1 MKRIILV
8 TGGQRS
14 GKSTYAEEI
23 VLEMA
28 AKSAG
33 EGPDSGMVRGGSE
46 SGGMVQVGSESG
58 GMVRGGSEPGG
69 MVPGGSM
76 HADGRAVYMATSRIW
91 DEEFAHRVKLH
102 QQRRGSQ
109 WINLEEP
116 KYLSRY
122 DVAGR
127 VVLIDCVTL
136 WSTNFFFDLSTEPD
150 VSEVAP
156 DADGTEKVTM
166 TASQAAESANLVERT
181 LQQIKV
187 EFDRFTSQDA
197 TFVFVTNEIGLCGV
211 PENKVQR
218 QFTDLLGWL
227 NQYIASKA
235 DEVVFMVS
243 GIPMKIK

>member
-1 MKRIILV
+1 MKRILLV

-14 GKSTYAEEI
+14 GKSTYAEKI

-28 AKSAG
+28 A
-33 EGPDSGMVRGGSE
+33 GS
-46 SGGMVQVGSESG
+46 SVHG
-58 GMVRGGSEPGG
+58 
-69 MVPGGSM
+69 
-76 HADGRAVYMATSRIW
+76 DGRAVYMATSRIW

-102 QQRRGSQ
+102 QERRGPQ
-109 WINLEEP
+109 WINIEEP
-116 KYLSRY
+116 KYLSRH

-136 WSTNFFFDLSTEPD
+136 WSTNFFFDLSTEVQD
-150 VSEVAP
+150 ESVKA
-156 DADGTEKVTM
+156 TM
-166 TASQAAESANLVERT
+166 NAGEAQESANLVERT
-181 LQQIKV
+181 LQQIKE

-197 TFVFVTNEIGLCGV
+197 IFVFVTNEIGLCGV

-227 NQYIASKA
+227 NQYIASRA

-243 GIPMKIK
+243 GVPMKIK

>member
-1 MKRIILV
+1 MKRILLV

-14 GKSTYAEEI
+14 GKSTYAEKI

-28 AKSAG
+28 A
-33 EGPDSGMVRGGSE
+33 GS
-46 SGGMVQVGSESG
+46 SVHG
-58 GMVRGGSEPGG
+58 
-69 MVPGGSM
+69 
-76 HADGRAVYMATSRIW
+76 DGRAMYMATSRIW

-102 QQRRGSQ
+102 QERRGPQ
-109 WINLEEP
+109 WINIEEP
-116 KYLSRY
+116 KYLSRH

-136 WSTNFFFDLSTEPD
+136 WSTNFFFDLSTEVQD
-150 VSEVAP
+150 ESVKA
-156 DADGTEKVTM
+156 TM
-166 TASQAAESANLVERT
+166 NAGEAQESANLVERT
-181 LQQIKV
+181 LQQIKE

-197 TFVFVTNEIGLCGV
+197 IFVFVTNEIGLCGV

-227 NQYIASKA
+227 NQYIASRA

-243 GIPMKIK
+243 GVPMKIK

>member
-14 GKSTYAEEI
+14 GKSTYAEKI

-33 EGPDSGMVRGGSE
+33 EGPDSGMAQGDSE
-46 SGGMVQVGSESG
+46 SGGMVQGGSES
-58 GMVRGGSEPGG
+58 GG

-102 QQRRGSQ
+102 QQRRGAQ

-116 KYLSRY
+116 KFLSRHN
-122 DVAGR
+122 VAGR

-136 WSTNFFFDLSTEPD
+136 WSTNFFFDLSTDME
-150 VSEVAP
+150 EN
-156 DADGTEKVTM
+156 GNVTM
-166 TASQAAESANLVERT
+166 CAAEAEESANLVELA
-181 LQQIKV
+181 LQQIKG
-187 EFDRFTSQDA
+187 EFERFTSQDA
-197 TFVFVTNEIGLCGV
+197 IFVFVTNEIGLCGV
-211 PENKVQR
+211 PENRVQR

-227 NQYIASKA
+227 NQYIASRA
-235 DEVVFMVS
+235 DEVIFMVS